1 MISRVWGGGSVGKEL
16 APQCEDLSSDP
27 SPHIETFELCNI
39 HMCNPQTPMG
49 SGDKRIIL
57 KWLAT

>member
-1 MISRVWGGGSVGKEL
+1 MGKEL

-27 SPHIETFELCNI
+27 SPHIETFELCSI